1 MMTGD
6 NSVPCILVIDDNQ
19 DLLGFLDEILQNSGY
34 RSLTASSG
42 KQGLELLLKESPDL
56 VVLDSEMPEMNG
68 YDVAGAIREQWP
80 EMPIILYTG
89 PPYDISP
96 DKQQLFTGI
105 VGKTNC
111 VELLNLIAITTQRI
125 RKKPCI

>member
-1 MMTGD
+1 MPGMT
-6 NSVPCILVIDDNQ
+6 
-19 DLLGFLDEILQNSGY
+19 
-34 RSLTASSG
+34 
-42 KQGLELLLKESPDL
+42 
-56 VVLDSEMPEMNG
+56 G

-80 EMPIILYTG
+80 QMPIILYTG
-89 PPYDISP
+89 LPFDISP
-96 DKQQLFTGI
+96 DRQQLFTGI